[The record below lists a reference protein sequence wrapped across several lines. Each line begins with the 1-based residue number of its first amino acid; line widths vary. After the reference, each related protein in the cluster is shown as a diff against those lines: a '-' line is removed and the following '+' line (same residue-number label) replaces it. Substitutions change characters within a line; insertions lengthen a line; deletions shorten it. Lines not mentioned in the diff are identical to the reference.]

1 MLHTL
6 LLSLKLNGS
15 EILTL
20 LHCFN
25 TFSFYLSGKKKK
37 TPNHNSIREI
47 LFSKCAETTK
57 GSALRIFVFKLGF
70 GPPAVSALLHSV
82 HSAVYEGF
90 GGI

>member
-25 TFSFYLSGKKKK
+25 TFSFYQSGKKKK
-37 TPNHNSIREI
+37 PNHNSIREI

-57 GSALRIFVFKLGF
+57 GSALSIFVFKLGF